1 MKTIFFRGAI
11 VTALILCQLH
21 AFAQKMPAE
30 TIQALD
36 QLHSLTSQGEA
47 IQDEDVRQW
56 PVYRIAGSW
65 HASFSGI
72 LKNDPDW
79 NAFSDCKVIRGAEV
93 GRIATLRIPLSCISD
108 FPFDAV
114 FNYVELAHR
123 VSPHLDRARYD
134 TRTDSVHAGTGL
146 PQGFHGEDVIIG
158 VTDWGFDYTHPM
170 LYDTL
175 MQESRIIAAWDQF
188 KQSGPSP
195 DLFPYG
201 TEYDTPSELLT
212 AQGDTANIY
221 SYHTHGQHV
230 AGIAGGG
237 GAGIEYR
244 GMAPAAEF
252 LLVTFLID
260 DAAVIDAFQWMKQK
274 ADSLDKR
281 LVINMSW
288 GLHYM
293 GTLDGNSLLSQV
305 ISELSEQG
313 VIFVTSAGNNGD
325 VNFHIKKEFAAD
337 TMRTRVQFGTLS
349 VPNMWGQSIT
359 MWGEPGQSFH
369 SSLRILSGNNVELA
383 ASPFYHTATQQA
395 WLDSFL
401 VVNDDTIFFNLI
413 NDAAHPLNGRPHMR
427 LRIKSFSGTYKVI
440 LASAAESGVVHYWNV
455 VELTTGVG
463 NWGQALMNPGLP
475 GGLAGNAQYS
485 ISEPACAHDA
495 IAVAAHSP
503 EYLSQGGN
511 LLGGQQAS
519 FTSIGPLI
527 TEEMKPD
534 ISAPGVNITSSISSF
549 TDASYFETASVTF
562 NGTEYPFARFSG
574 TSMAS
579 PAAAGVVAL
588 VLDANPMLTAAQV
601 KAILIETARLD
612 NFTGA
617 IGEDGHVRWGHGKVN
632 AYAAVLLALET
643 VGVEET
649 ELSFRMSFFPNP
661 ALERIQFE
669 WPEEDEVSEVIA
681 FGADGKRLSLP
692 FVSRSADVSAL
703 PAGIYLIAVKSKTH
717 LHTGRIVVQ

>member
-1 MKTIFFRGAI
+1 MSSE
-11 VTALILCQLH
+11 TASSLH
-21 AFAQKMPAE
+21 QISRLAASNSFPDSGDLEKWPA
-30 TIQALD
+30 
-36 QLHSLTSQGEA
+36 
-47 IQDEDVRQW
+47 
-56 PVYRIAGSW
+56 YRINGNWYMAFKG
-65 HASFSGI
+65 
-72 LKNDPDW
+72 LLCTNPDW
-79 NAFSDCKVIRGAEV
+79 RAIGDCSVIRGAEI
-93 GRIATLRIPLSCISD
+93 GRIATLKIPLSCIPD
-108 FPFDAV
+108 FPFDAI
-114 FNYVELAHR
+114 FSYFELAHK
-123 VSPHLDRARYD
+123 VSPLLDRARYD
-134 TRTDSVHAGTGL
+134 TRADSVHAGIGL

-158 VTDWGFDYTHPM
+158 ITDWGFDYTHPM

-175 MQESRIIAAWDQF
+175 MQQSRIIAAWDQF

-195 DLFPYG
+195 ESFPYG
-201 TEYDTPSELLT
+201 TEYDTPSELLV

-274 ADSLDKR
+274 ADALDKR

-305 ISELSEQG
+305 ISTLSEEG

-325 VNFHIKKEFAAD
+325 VNFHIKKEFDAD
-337 TMRTRVQFGTLS
+337 TMRTRVQFGTPG

-383 ASPFYHTATQQA
+383 ATPFYHTATQEA
-395 WLDSFL
+395 WLDSML
-401 VVNDDTIFFNLI
+401 VVNSDTIYFNLI
-413 NDAAHPLNGRPHMR
+413 TDGAHPLNGRPHMR
-427 LRIKSFSGTYKVI
+427 LRIKSFSGTYKII
-440 LASAAESGVVHYWNV
+440 LASAAESGIVHYWNV

-475 GGLAGNAQYS
+475 GGMAGNAQYS
-485 ISEPACAHDA
+485 IAEPACAHDV

-511 LLGGQQAS
+511 LLGGQQAG

-534 ISAPGVNITSSISSF
+534 ISAPGVNITSSVSSF
-549 TDASYFETASVTF
+549 TDASYFETASVSF

-588 VLDANPMLTAAQV
+588 MLDANPMLTAAQV
-601 KAILIETARLD
+601 KAILAETARLD
-612 NFTGA
+612 NFTGV
-617 IGEDGHVRWGHGKVN
+617 IDEDGHVRWGHGKVD
-632 AYAAVLLALET
+632 AYAAVMLALET
-643 VGVEET
+643 VGVEEM
-649 ELSFRMSFFPNP
+649 ELSFHMPFFPNP
-661 ALERIQFE
+661 ASARIQFE
-669 WPEEDEVSEVIA
+669 WPAEDAVKEVVA
-681 FGADGKRLSLP
+681 FDADGKTISLP
-692 FVSRSADVSAL
+692 FQASSADISTL
-703 PAGIYLIAVKSKTH
+703 SSGMYLIVVKSDSH
-717 LHTGRIVVQ
+717 LRTGRIVVQ